1 MLLQDGMVWILFAAL
16 IAGLVRG
23 FSGFGTAM
31 VFLPIASQYLTPFEA
46 IASLAIMEFFGTF
59 AVMRNSWGDAEKKDL
74 ARLVAGMF
82 MVTPFAL
89 LLLAQASSD
98 FYRYSVSILS
108 LSLVV
113 LIGAGI
119 RYKGRLNP
127 FIIFSV
133 GGLGGLTGGLT
144 GTPGPPVI
152 LLYVASSH
160 PISVIRA
167 NNLLF
172 LYFFDVCVV
181 MFFLF
186 TGVLTLKLVLLG
198 SLLAVP
204 NFLGNFLGA
213 KFFSPHKTNQY
224 RLFAYIIIATAAI
237 IGLPVWD

>member
-1 MLLQDGMVWILFAAL
+1 MLLQDGIFLIIAAAL
-16 IAGLVRG
+16 LAGIVRG

-46 IASLAIMEFFGTF
+46 IASLAIMEFLGTL
-59 AVMRNSWGDAEKKDL
+59 AVMRKSWGDAQKIDL
-74 ARLVAGMF
+74 ARLVLGMF
-82 MVTPFAL
+82 IVTPFAL

-98 FYRYSVSILS
+98 IYRYSVSLLS
-108 LSLVV
+108 LFL
-113 LIGAGI
+113 LILISTGI
-119 RYKGRLNP
+119 RYKGNLNP
-127 FIIFSV
+127 LIIFSV

-144 GTPGPPVI
+144 GIPGPPVI

-181 MFFLF
+181 MFFLLS
-186 TGVLTLKLVLLG
+186 GVLTLKLLLLG
-198 SLLAVP
+198 SILAIP

-213 KFFSPHKTNQY
+213 KFFDPNKTNQY
-224 RLFAYIIIATAAI
+224 RLFAYIIIAIAAI
-237 IGLPVWD
+237 SGLPIWD